1 MDEGQIGHVR
11 PHLKGSGDFTIH
23 VRWAHIRRVF
33 LNFISQL
40 ILFLRPLAPCS
51 DAIIK
56 LTTFNYICNIIAYS
70 CLEVR
75 IVSGECWNDRGEFD
89 PEPHNAVYSS
99 IPMSPC
105 QVHLMR
111 TIF

>member
-33 LNFISQL
+33 LNFISQ
-40 ILFLRPLAPCS
+40 LFLRPLAPCS

-75 IVSGECWNDRGEFD
+75 IVSGECLKNRGELD
-89 PEPHNAVYSS
+89 PEHHSAVYSS
-99 IPMSPC
+99 ISLSPD
-105 QVHLMR
+105 QVYLR
-111 TIF
+111 TNF

>member
-40 ILFLRPLAPCS
+40 FLRPLAPCS
-51 DAIIK
+51 EAIIK
-56 LTTFNYICNIIAYS
+56 LTTINYICNIIAYP

-75 IVSGECWNDRGEFD
+75 IVSGECLKNRGELD
-89 PEPHNAVYSS
+89 PEPHNVVYSS
-99 IPMSPC
+99 LPMSPC
-105 QVHLMR
+105 QVHLMMR